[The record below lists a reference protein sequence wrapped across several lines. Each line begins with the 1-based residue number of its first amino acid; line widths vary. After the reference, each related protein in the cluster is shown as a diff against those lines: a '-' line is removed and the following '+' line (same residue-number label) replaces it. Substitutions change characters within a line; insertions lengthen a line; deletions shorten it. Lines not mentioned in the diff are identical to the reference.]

1 MDQLHP
7 ELPWKHSPANAAI
20 YKGSISTSDPND
32 FHPIHSYLGQTPFML
47 YHEGMRASC
56 FYGAFFHAGGGKQ
69 TRMEEGGRFK
79 AGIHFNENKNQL
91 FKYEM
96 SGWLTLHPES
106 GEIHFHLCSALV
118 SGSWHITLT
127 NLRWNYQICSLLL
140 ALI

>member
-20 YKGSISTSDPND
+20 CKGPIGTSDPND
-32 FHPIHSYLGQTPFML
+32 FHPIHSYVGQTPFML
-47 YHEGMRASC
+47 HHRGVRASC
-56 FYGAFFHAGGGKQ
+56 ISWSVFPRRRRK
-69 TRMEEGGRFK
+69 TGRDGRRGRLK
-79 AGIHFNENKNQL
+79 VGLGFNGNKNQL
-91 FKYEM
+91 PKYEM

-106 GEIHFHLCSALV
+106 GEIHFHPRGALV
-118 SGSWHITLT
+118 SGSWHVTLT